1 MLALGCHETAPD
13 IDSAGIGK
21 CMFCVIR
28 SSLLLAAFAQA
39 CEGKC
44 PLFHYVCQNF
54 SFKNV
59 HARRVAADGKEGS
72 LAGRSSRHRRFH
84 GEEFVFLLLS
94 YHLRALYS

>member
-1 MLALGCHETAPD
+1 VSGIAVLALGSHETAPD

-54 SFKNV
+54 EFKNV
-59 HARRVAADGKEGS
+59 PAPGVAAGTGY
-72 LAGRSSRHRRFH
+72 
-84 GEEFVFLLLS
+84 LS
-94 YHLRALYS
+94 

>member
-1 MLALGCHETAPD
+1 MHLLRH
-13 IDSAGIGK
+13 
-21 CMFCVIR
+21 R

-59 HARRVAADGKEGS
+59 PARRGSLLMGKEGP
-72 LAGRSSRHRRFH
+72 LAERSSRDRRFH
-84 GEEFVFLLLS
+84 GEEFVFLLPS